1 MLPKEENERLTRVG
15 PGTPAGEL
23 LRRYWHPI
31 AVAKELTEEQPTKAV
46 RVLGEDLVL
55 FRDKSGRLGLL
66 ADRCSHRGASLL
78 YGRVEERGI
87 ACAYHGWLYDVKGDC
102 LECPVEPVGSKFHQ
116 TVKHPAYPVQE
127 HLNLVWAYMGPAP
140 APTLT
145 HYDTLFRKDGH
156 RKIIVHPQLDC
167 NWFQAMENSVDP
179 AHLQI
184 LHQEFYGRGER
195 QPVSTT
201 RGFTDDVAQAE
212 FYLTDHG
219 VMKKRTYA
227 NGTVD
232 EHPVLFP
239 TILRQG
245 PSTQIRTPIDDEHT
259 MHIHVLF
266 FPTEDRSE
274 PAESWDPP
282 VKYSGP
288 YKDPPNKLHPFTRY
302 TLQHI
307 IPQDHMAW
315 ETQGPIADRAR
326 ERLATSD
333 KGVTMLRELMKRE
346 LAKVARGED
355 PIGVHRDPNHP
366 IIETNVDEGVRQMR
380 SDARAPSQGSYRHDL
395 ARLYQGRGEQEG

>member
-1 MLPKEENERLTRVG
+1 MLPKEENELLTRVG
-15 PGTPAGEL
+15 PGTPGGEL

-31 AVAKELTEEQPTKAV
+31 AVTKELTEQHPTKFV

-55 FRDKSGRLGLL
+55 FRDKGGRLGLL
-66 ADRCSHRGASLL
+66 AERCSHRGASLV

-87 ACAYHGWLYDVKGDC
+87 ACAYHGWVYDAEGNC
-102 LECPVEPVGSKFHQ
+102 LQCPAEPADSKFHL
-116 TVKHPAYPVQE
+116 TVKHKAYPVQE
-127 HLNLVWAYMGPAP
+127 HLNLAWAYMGPAP
-140 APTLT
+140 APMMT

-156 RKIIVHPQLDC
+156 RNIVVHPQLDC

-179 AHLQI
+179 AHLQV

-195 QPVSTT
+195 KPASTT
-201 RGFTDDVAQAE
+201 RGFTDDVTSFE

-219 VMKKRTYA
+219 IMKKRHYA

-232 EHPVLFP
+232 EHPLLFP

-259 MHIHVLF
+259 IHIHVLF
-266 FPTEDRSE
+266 FPTENGNAPE
-274 PAESWDPP
+274 NSWDPP
-282 VKYSGP
+282 IHYTGP
-288 YKDPPNKLHPFTRY
+288 YKNPAGKLHPFTRY

-315 ETQGPIADRAR
+315 ETQGPIADRTR

-333 KGVTMLRELMKRE
+333 RGVGMLRDLMKRE
-346 LAKVARGED
+346 MAKVARGED
-355 PIGVHRDPNHP
+355 PIGVSRDPNHA
-366 IIETNVDEGVRQMR
+366 IIDTNVDDGVRQLQT
-380 SDARAPSQGSYRHDL
+380 DARAPGRQSSRQNL
-395 ARLYQGRGEQEG
+395 MTLYQGRRE